1 MEEESEGSIPT
12 SSQKDLVCESEK
24 SDLFRFIISTILVFN
39 NTSSITYE
47 VS

>member
-1 MEEESEGSIPT
+1 MRAASRLRPKKT
-12 SSQKDLVCESEK
+12 WVCESEKLEK